1 MPVDVL
7 DSDLTGMLLLQETAI
22 NIGFACSLLRSD
34 MTQYIIS
41 ANLPEVLALEDGGRT
56 EEAYALAHSKIQ
68 EQLQDALKSMA
79 EGAAEGLDNALVID
93 GKALLHG
100 LAPDTKASLLQVSC
114 LPHQTSRCCHIRMLK
129 TRRRVFVLRS
139 AAIHRDRIVG
149 DASAS
154 DMRQRVYQSTTS
166 IYHKGPA
173 VAAVIISTLCAVR
186 INVYPSMIQPDM
198 CLVW

>member
-1 MPVDVL
+1 MPVGVL
-7 DSDLTGMLLLQETAI
+7 HSDLTGMLLLQETAI

-100 LAPDTKASLLQVSC
+100 LAPDVKASLLQVSC
-114 LPHQTSRCCHIRMLK
+114 LP
-129 TRRRVFVLRS
+129 
-139 AAIHRDRIVG
+139 
-149 DASAS
+149 
-154 DMRQRVYQSTTS
+154 YQSS
-166 IYHKGPA
+166 
-173 VAAVIISTLCAVR
+173 L
-186 INVYPSMIQPDM
+186 
-198 CLVW
+198 